1 MFRKSE
7 VVTTLGSATFLKKSG
22 KKSRKKLKGEK
33 KLSAKFEWHLL
44 GSVQNRSS
52 QKQTW
57 FPKISVGWVV
67 DEGCLVA
74 DSEWRVRFAQ
84 FFFLSFSWGGDIVV
98 HT

>member
-7 VVTTLGSATFLKKSG
+7 VVTTLGSAAFLKKSG
-22 KKSRKKLKGEK
+22 KKSRQK

-74 DSEWRVRFAQ
+74 DSEWRVRFAK
-84 FFFLSFSWGGDIVV
+84 FFFLSFSLGGDIVV